1 MRSEDKHDE
10 DKKDEDKHDEDEHDD
25 HGEHG
30 DHSEHDDKDE
40 EDTLILRIVAVFASA
55 ASTAAGLAL
64 FFPKRSKALS
74 EETMLCIR
82 AGSGGT
88 MISVAIVHILSEAA
102 HQLEFVTPYPLA
114 GTIFLIGC
122 LFAYAFD
129 IFSSGP
135 PSDHAEDSHQGQ
147 ELTTVSTTSDGCVV
161 PPRCCPQ
168 PNTDKLTLTDNLALT
183 SSKLSVEGIEF
194 GCSVHCFLLGL
205 SLGMQTNMSSAIVLF
220 VVMVIHQMLEAA
232 CLGHLLASLKSRT
245 EGVVLCLLIIGA
257 MPIGIIIGLIISE
270 AGNSAEAKDK
280 MKPYTASV
288 SCIAGGMLLYS
299 SLIGLLSFDLKQP
312 SVQANKNLRYRMIA
326 SALLGAAAMSALSA
340 GELAGGEHDHR

>member
-1 MRSEDKHDE
+1 MQKVRSEDNHDE
-10 DKKDEDKHDEDEHDD
+10 DKHEEDEHDD
-25 HGEHG
+25 HAEHD
-30 DHSEHDDKDE
+30 DHSENNDKAE

-55 ASTAAGLAL
+55 ASTVAGLAL

-82 AGSGGT
+82 AASGGT

-102 HQLEFVTPYPLA
+102 HQLESVTPYPLA
-114 GTIFLIGC
+114 ATIFLIGC
-122 LFAYAFD
+122 LIAYAID

-135 PSDHAEDSHQGQ
+135 PSDHAGDSNQGQ
-147 ELTTVSTTSDGCVV
+147 ELILVSTTCDGCVV

-168 PNTDKLTLTDNLALT
+168 PNMDKLALT
-183 SSKLSVEGIEF
+183 SSKLSVEGIEL

-205 SLGMQTNMSSAIVLF
+205 SLGMQTDMSSAIVLF

-245 EGVVLCLLIIGA
+245 EGIVLCLMIIGA
-257 MPIGIIIGLIISE
+257 MPMGIIIGLIISE
-270 AGNSAEAKDK
+270 AGNSAEAKNK

-299 SLIGLLSFDLKQP
+299 SLVGLLSIDVQRP
-312 SVQANKNLRYRMIA
+312 SVQAKKNLRYRMVA
-326 SALLGAAAMSALSA
+326 SAVLGAAAMSALSA
-340 GELAGGEHDHR
+340 GELVGGENDR